1 MSSDSNGYGLWALVV
16 INTII
21 FVVFA
26 LSFTRPHTARDWRSF
41 GAFSAFI
48 IALFT
53 EMYGF
58 PLTIYLL
65 SGWLGSRYPVS
76 DPLSHDNGHLWDTLL
91 GLGGNPHVSPLHL
104 LSNVAIGAGLV
115 LLAVAWSVLHRAQRE
130 HRLAST
136 GPYSYVRHPQYAAF
150 VVVMVGFLLQWP
162 TLITLAMFP
171 ILVVMY
177 VRLAKREEM
186 DAAAEFG
193 DEYRAYA
200 AITPRFI
207 PRRGGRPVAPGP
219 EYREVRHGPG

>member
-1 MSSDSNGYGLWALVV
+1 MSSNSNGYGLWVLVV

-26 LSFTRPHTARDWRSF
+26 LSFTRPHTARDWRSV

-91 GLGGNPHVSPLHL
+91 GMGGNPHINPLHL
-104 LSNVAIGAGLV
+104 LSNVAIGGGLV
-115 LLAVAWSVLHRAQRE
+115 LLILAWRVLHRAQRE
-130 HRLAST
+130 HSLAST
-136 GPYSYVRHPQYAAF
+136 GAYSYVRHPQYAGF
-150 VVVMVGFLLQWP
+150 VLIMAGFLLQWP
-162 TLITLAMFP
+162 TLITLVMFP

-177 VRLAKREEM
+177 VRLAKHEESE
-186 DAAAEFG
+186 AAAEFG
-193 DEYRAYA
+193 DDYRTYA
-200 AITPRFI
+200 AMTPAFF
-207 PRRGGRPVAPGP
+207 PRLGRRAPSAGDQHGA
-219 EYREVRHGPG
+219 RHHLG

>member
-1 MSSDSNGYGLWALVV
+1 MSSNGYGLWALVV

-76 DPLSHDNGHLWDTLL
+76 DPFSHDNGHLWDTLL

-115 LLAVAWSVLHRAQRE
+115 LLAIAWSVLHRAQRE

-150 VVVMVGFLLQWP
+150 ILVMVGFLLQWP
-162 TLITLAMFP
+162 TLITLVMFP

-177 VRLAKREEM
+177 VRLAKREER

-193 DEYRAYA
+193 DEYRSYA
-200 AITPRFI
+200 ATTPRFI
-207 PRRGGRPVAPGP
+207 PRRGARPLVPAP
-219 EYREVRHGPG
+219 EQREVRHGPG